1 MLHTRVSKVLT
12 LALTA
17 ALLAAGV
24 LGAQERPGDKGETPA
39 EKKLRGRSAAP
50 KAGEIDSGVT
60 LDAMLSKKDKS
71 ALSEEKGATV
81 EGYVVQVE
89 REEDGDYHVA
99 LAPSARESDTKKWVI
114 VEVTPTWQKKSAA
127 LSGEALR
134 KLHGKKVKVTGWL
147 YYEPDDDQ
155 EDPRGTRWEIHPVTE
170 IQAVP

>member
-12 LALTA
+12 LSLTA

-24 LGAQERPGDKGETPA
+24 LGAQERPGDKGETTA

-50 KAGEIDSGVT
+50 KAAAIDSAAT

-71 ALSEEKGATV
+71 ALSEAKGATI

-89 REEDGDYHVA
+89 REEDGDYHLT
-99 LAPSARESDTKKWVI
+99 LAAAAGETDTKKWLI
-114 VEVTPTWQKKSAA
+114 VEVTPAWQKKSAA
-127 LSGEALR
+127 LSGDSLR

-147 YYEPDDDQ
+147 YYEPDEDQ
-155 EDPRGTRWEIHPVTE
+155 EDPRGTRWEIHPVTQ
-170 IQAVP
+170 IQAAP